1 VKISAVAGLSR
12 NLAMRLKSAKV
23 RIVAP
28 IPGRDTIGIEVPNVY
43 PATVRL
49 SELLAA
55 GDAARRKLQLP
66 IFLGKDV
73 AGRPLVE
80 DLAEMPHLLVA
91 GASGSGKSNCLQTLL
106 ASLCFTRS
114 PEDVRFVLVDPKMVE
129 LAAYR
134 DVPHLLA
141 PPVTD
146 PKKAAETLQWLCEH
160 MDARYERFAE
170 VGVRNLRAYNE
181 LSREELAEALGA
193 EATEA
198 DLEPMPQ
205 IVLIIDEVSDLMLMA
220 KNDVETAIARLS
232 QKARAVGIHMVL
244 ATQRPSADVLTGII
258 KANLSCRI
266 AFQVSSRVN
275 SMVIL
280 DEPGAEELIGRGDM
294 LYRSPRGQSL
304 VRAQCTYVDD
314 GEIKRMCGHLKKQG
328 PPQYDTALTEGTAA
342 PTITAST
349 GKGGDDELF
358 ADAVECV
365 LDTNRA
371 SATLLQRRFSIGY
384 SRASRL
390 LDAMEEAG
398 IVGPHRGGRARKIL
412 VTPESWA
419 ASRIPAA

>member
-1 VKISAVAGLSR
+1 
-12 NLAMRLKSAKV
+12 
-23 RIVAP
+23 
-28 IPGRDTIGIEVPNVY
+28 
-43 PATVRL
+43 
-49 SELLAA
+49 
-55 GDAARRKLQLP
+55 
-66 IFLGKDV
+66 
-73 AGRPLVE
+73 
-80 DLAEMPHLLVA
+80 
-91 GASGSGKSNCLQTLL
+91 
-106 ASLCFTRS
+106 
-114 PEDVRFVLVDPKMVE
+114 
-129 LAAYR
+129 
-134 DVPHLLA
+134 
-141 PPVTD
+141 VTD

-160 MDARYERFAE
+160 MDARYERFAQ

-181 LSREELAEALGA
+181 LSREELAEALGE

-349 GKGGDDELF
+349 GKGADDELF
-358 ADAVECV
+358 AEAVECV

-419 ASRIPAA
+419 ASQVSAA